1 MIMTLNECFIRQ
13 NFLIPLKL
21 KDGNSEVSKEVK
33 AKVMSMRIEFSKMRK
48 AFEAD
53 LQEVV
58 TEIKPEGY
66 DALVA
71 KEDKTEDE
79 LKQIEIWNE
88 KVNDEYNAFVT
99 EKISEEVSFT
109 KKFTE
114 DEYYELVEVNAG
126 NDVNIQGTSMQA
138 TDFLEVIYS
147 LFVD

>member
-1 MIMTLNECFIRQ
+1 M
-13 NFLIPLKL
+13 KL
-21 KDGNSEVSKEVK
+21 KEGNAEVSKVVK
-33 AKVMSMRIEFSKMRK
+33 AKVMGMRIELSKLRK

-58 TEIKPEGY
+58 NELKPEGY
-66 DALVA
+66 DELVA
-71 KEDKTEDE
+71 KEDKTEDD
-79 LKQIEIWNE
+79 LKQIETWNE

-114 DEYYELVEVNAG
+114 EEYYELVEVNAG
-126 NDVNIQGTSMQA
+126 NDVEINGTPMQA

>member
-13 NFLIPLKL
+13 NFIIPLKL
-21 KDGNSEVSKEVK
+21 KDGDAEVSKGVK
-33 AKVMSMRIEFSKMRK
+33 AKVMAIRIELSKLRK

-58 TEIKPEGY
+58 NELKPEGY

-71 KEDKTEDE
+71 KEEKTEEE
-79 LKQIEIWNE
+79 LKQIEEMNE
-88 KVNDEYNAFVT
+88 KINDEYNAFVT

-114 DEYYELVEVNAG
+114 EEYYELVEVNAG
-126 NDVNIQGTSMQA
+126 NDVTINGTSMPA